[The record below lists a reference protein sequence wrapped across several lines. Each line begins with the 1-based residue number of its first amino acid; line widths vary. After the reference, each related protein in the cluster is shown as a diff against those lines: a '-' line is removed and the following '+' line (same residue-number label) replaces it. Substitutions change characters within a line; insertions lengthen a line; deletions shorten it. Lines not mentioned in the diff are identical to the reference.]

1 MFAVVLGCV
10 LCSLSTAAYLSER
23 KRARTGTLLSG
34 SRCQEAEASNARRQ
48 ILRTG
53 QAQGI
58 RGQVPQGLTTWGDC
72 DNLKVIGRQTGQLIQ
87 KSKDEESTFRE
98 ALQRRSRRRK
108 AMCRCRR
115 LRGIGP
121 KRMEDGFGAAH
132 RTAGTPGARLRQVPP
147 VTAAGYERG
156 RKLFLMYLLRPC
168 L

>member
-1 MFAVVLGCV
+1 MFAVVL
-10 LCSLSTAAYLSER
+10 
-23 KRARTGTLLSG
+23 RTGVFIRPLQESLLSRSLYG
-34 SRCQEAEASNARRQ
+34 EAEASNARRQ
-48 ILRTG
+48 ILNAG

-87 KSKDEESTFRE
+87 KSRDEESTFVE